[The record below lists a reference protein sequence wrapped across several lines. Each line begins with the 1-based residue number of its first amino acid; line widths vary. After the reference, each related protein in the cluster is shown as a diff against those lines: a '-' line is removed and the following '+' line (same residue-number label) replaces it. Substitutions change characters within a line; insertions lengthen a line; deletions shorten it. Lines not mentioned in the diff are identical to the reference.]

1 MAHHQITEHDEYLRG
16 VIGDKASVDEFAA
29 FYQELKRRCA
39 DRGCDRALVVVM
51 PEDAVPGKDRLDSYK
66 RAGFMDGF
74 KLALVCAAWT
84 LYQACN
90 EAERAAA
97 MAHVKVRAFFHEME
111 AVRWL
116 TSNA

>member
-1 MAHHQITEHDEYLRG
+1 MAHHQITEHTEYLRG
-16 VIGDKASVDEFAA
+16 VIGDKASVDDFNA

-39 DRGCDRALVVVM
+39 ERGCDRALVVVV
-51 PEDAVPGKDRLDSYK
+51 PEDSVPGKDRLDTYK
-66 RAGFMDGF
+66 NAGFIDGF

-90 EAERAAA
+90 QAERAAA
-97 MAHVKVRAFFHEME
+97 AASITVRAFFHEME

-116 TSNA
+116 NQQ